1 MRTREPAPDQVELWS
16 TQSAGK
22 HSHRIELLK
31 PVVLELAR
39 RAGDAGVTVSD
50 VRLTAVQRGLLSSSA
65 KGRELSFLGA
75 VCRAAGLLATD
86 RTRRS
91 TIDASHGNRHSVWV
105 LPSTERKT
113 A

>member
-1 MRTREPAPDQVELWS
+1 MRTREPSPDQIQLWS
-16 TQSAGK
+16 TQSASK
-22 HSHRIELLK
+22 HSHRIALLI
-31 PVVLELAR
+31 PIVRTLALK
-39 RAGDAGVTVSD
+39 AGDSGVTISD
-50 VRLTAVQRGLLSSSA
+50 VRLTAVQRGLLAAEA

-75 VCRAAGLLATD
+75 LCRMAGLIATE

-105 LPSTERKT
+105 LPADQRRT